1 MQTIIFYI
9 LSFLTGGVIAYLFA
23 KSQFNT
29 KDQTEKVNELQKEL
43 IVLKDENT
51 SLVVKSAKAEERVE
65 NAKIA
70 YNDLKSSITSMGD
83 TYKAEFKNVAN
94 ELLDLKSKTLEETSN
109 KNIKT
114 LLDPLNKDLKD
125 FKDKVDKVYQDEA
138 RERHS
143 LENQVK
149 MLVQTSTQVSQQ
161 AENLTNALKGNV
173 KQQGNWGEM
182 ILSSILE
189 NSGLTE
195 NREYF
200 LQEFIRDK
208 SGEIIKDEN
217 GNGLQPD
224 VTIHYPDERKVI
236 VDSKVSLVAWEKY
249 MSETDVTA
257 QKQSLDNHI
266 RSLKLH
272 IDGLSKK
279 NYPKYAKAL
288 DHVILFVPIEPAFLE
303 AVKQDTGLWKYAY
316 DKKVLIVGP
325 TNLLLVLKIVADIW
339 QIEKQSKNAIE
350 IAEKAGELY
359 DKLFGFVESMEDVG
373 QGLKKA
379 NQNYEKA
386 MGQLST
392 GKGNAIKKAEE
403 LKALGADTK
412 KQFPDR
418 LIDNTDQIQSNTSL
432 YGR

>member
-43 IVLKDENT
+43 IALKDENT

-70 YNDLKSSITSMGD
+70 YNDLKSSMTSMGD

-386 MGQLST
+386 MGQLTT

-418 LIDNTDQIQSNTSL
+418 LIDNTDQIQ
-432 YGR
+432 Y

>member
-9 LSFLTGGVIAYLFA
+9 LSFIVGGVISYLYA
-23 KSQFNT
+23 KLLFGS
-29 KDQTEKVNELQKEL
+29 KDQTERVKEL
-43 IVLKDENT
+43 END
-51 SLVVKSAKAEERVE
+51 LVNLRDSNKGLEILHARAEERVD
-65 NAKIA
+65 NMKRA
-70 YNDLKSSITSMGD
+70 YDDLKTSITSMGD
-83 TYKAEFKNVAN
+83 TYKTEFKNVAN
-94 ELLDLKSKTLEETSN
+94 ELLDQKSKTLEETSN

-114 LLDPLNKDLKD
+114 LLDPLNKELKD
-125 FKDKVDKVYQDEA
+125 FKDKVDKVYNDEA

-143 LENQVK
+143 LEGQVK
-149 MLVQTSTQVSQQ
+149 RLVESSTQVSQQ

-249 MSETDVTA
+249 MTETDVTL
-257 QKQSLDNHI
+257 QKQALDAHI
-266 RSLKLH
+266 RSLKAH

-418 LIDNTDQIQSNTSL
+418 LIDNTDQIQ
-432 YGR
+432 Y

>member
-9 LSFLTGGVIAYLFA
+9 LSFIVGGVISYLYA
-23 KSQFNT
+23 KSLFGS
-29 KDQTEKVNELQKEL
+29 KDQTERVKEL
-43 IVLKDENT
+43 ENDLANLRE
-51 SLVVKSAKAEERVE
+51 SNKGLEILHARAEERVD
-65 NAKIA
+65 NMKRA
-70 YNDLKSSITSMGD
+70 YDDLKISITSMGD
-83 TYKAEFKNVAN
+83 TYKTEFKNVAN
-94 ELLDLKSKTLEETSN
+94 ELLDQKSKTLEETSN

-114 LLDPLNKDLKD
+114 LLDPLNKELKD
-125 FKDKVDKVYQDEA
+125 FKDKVDKVYNDEA

-143 LENQVK
+143 LEGQVK
-149 MLVQTSTQVSQQ
+149 RLVESSTQVSQQ

-249 MSETDVTA
+249 MTETDVTL
-257 QKQSLDNHI
+257 QKQALDAHI
-266 RSLKLH
+266 RSLKAH

-373 QGLKKA
+373 HGLKKA

-418 LIDNTDQIQSNTSL
+418 LIDNTDQIQ
-432 YGR
+432 Y

>member
-9 LSFLTGGVIAYLFA
+9 LSFIVGGVISYLYA
-23 KSQFNT
+23 KSLFGS
-29 KDQTEKVNELQKEL
+29 KDQTERVKEL
-43 IVLKDENT
+43 END
-51 SLVVKSAKAEERVE
+51 LVNLRESNKGLEILHARAEERVD
-65 NAKIA
+65 NMKRA
-70 YNDLKSSITSMGD
+70 YDDLKTSITSMGD
-83 TYKAEFKNVAN
+83 TYKTEFKNVAN
-94 ELLDLKSKTLEETSN
+94 ELLDQKSKTLEETSN

-114 LLDPLNKDLKD
+114 LLDPLNKELKD
-125 FKDKVDKVYQDEA
+125 FKDKVDKVYNDEA

-143 LENQVK
+143 LEGQVK
-149 MLVQTSTQVSQQ
+149 RLVESSTQVSQQ

-249 MSETDVTA
+249 MTETDATL
-257 QKQSLDNHI
+257 QKQALDAHI
-266 RSLKLH
+266 RSLKAH

-418 LIDNTDQIQSNTSL
+418 LIDNTDQIQ
-432 YGR
+432 Y

>member
-1 MQTIIFYI
+1 METIIYCILTFIAGGIITYI
-9 LSFLTGGVIAYLFA
+9 FA
-23 KSQFNT
+23 KAKFDSPEFQ
-29 KDQTEKVNELQKEL
+29 EKAEALEKYKKIIEGERNELVIKL
-43 IVLKDENT
+43 
-51 SLVVKSAKAEERVE
+51 AKAEERVE
-65 NAKIA
+65 NARTA
-70 YNDLKSSITSMGD
+70 YNDLKTSITSMGE
-83 TYKAEFKNVAN
+83 TYKIEFKNVAN
-94 ELLDLKSKTLEETSN
+94 EILDQKSKSLEETST

-125 FKDKVDKVYQDEA
+125 FKEKVDKVYSDEA

-143 LENQVK
+143 LEGQVK
-149 MLVQTSTQVSQQ
+149 RLVDSSAQVSQQ

-200 LQEFIRDK
+200 LQEFIKDK

-236 VDSKVSLVAWEKY
+236 VDSKVSLVAWERY
-249 MSETDVTA
+249 MSETDTNA
-257 QKQSLDNHI
+257 QKQALEAHI
-266 RSLKLH
+266 KSLKAH

-359 DKLFGFVESMEDVG
+359 DKLLGFVESMEDVG
-373 QGLKKA
+373 SGLKKA

-403 LKALGADTK
+403 LKGLGADTK
-412 KQFPDR
+412 KQFPER
-418 LIDNTDQIQSNTSL
+418 LIDNTEIL
-432 YGR
+432 GE

>member
-1 MQTIIFYI
+1 MQPFIYYIVSFIAGGIITYI
-9 LSFLTGGVIAYLFA
+9 FA
-23 KSQFNT
+23 KVKFDSPEFQ
-29 KDQTEKVNELQKEL
+29 EKAEALETYKKIIEGERNELAIKL
-43 IVLKDENT
+43 
-51 SLVVKSAKAEERVE
+51 AKAEERVE
-65 NAKIA
+65 NARTS
-70 YNDLKSSITSMGD
+70 YGDLKTSIASMGE

-94 ELLDLKSKTLEETSN
+94 EILEQKSKNLEETSN

-114 LLDPLNKDLKD
+114 LLDPLNTELKD
-125 FKDKVDKVYQDEA
+125 FKAKVDKVYNDEA

-143 LENQVK
+143 LESQVK

-200 LQEFIRDK
+200 LQEFIKDK

-217 GNGLQPD
+217 GNALQPD

-236 VDSKVSLVAWEKY
+236 VDSKVSLVAWERY
-249 MSETDVTA
+249 MTETDSTL
-257 QKQSLDNHI
+257 QKGELELHI
-266 RSLKLH
+266 KSIKSH

-288 DHVILFVPIEPAFLE
+288 DHVILFIPIEPAFLE

-359 DKLFGFVESMEDVG
+359 DKLFGFIESMEDVG
-373 QGLKKA
+373 AGLNKA
-379 NQNYEKA
+379 NQYYEKA

-418 LIDNTDQIQSNTSL
+418 LIDNNESN
-432 YGR
+432 

>member
-1 MQTIIFYI
+1 MQPFIYYIVSFIAGGIITYI
-9 LSFLTGGVIAYLFA
+9 FA
-23 KSQFNT
+23 KAKFDTPEFQ
-29 KDQTEKVNELQKEL
+29 EKAEALEKYKKIIEGERNELAIKL
-43 IVLKDENT
+43 
-51 SLVVKSAKAEERVE
+51 AKAEERVE
-65 NAKIA
+65 NARTA
-70 YNDLKSSITSMGD
+70 YSDLKTSIANMGE

-94 ELLDLKSKTLEETSN
+94 EILEQKSKNLEETSN

-125 FKDKVDKVYQDEA
+125 FKDKVDKVYNDEA

-143 LENQVK
+143 LESQVK

-249 MSETDVTA
+249 MTETDA
-257 QKQSLDNHI
+257 SLQKQALDAHI
-266 RSLKLH
+266 KSLKAH

-373 QGLKKA
+373 AGLKKA
-379 NQNYEKA
+379 NQFYEKA

-403 LKALGADTK
+403 LKVLGADTK

-418 LIDNTDQIQSNTSL
+418 LIDNTDQIQ
-432 YGR
+432 Y

>member
-1 MQTIIFYI
+1 METVSYYI
-9 LSFLTGGVIAYLFA
+9 LIFIAGGIISYIFA
-23 KSQFNT
+23 KAKFDSPEFQ
-29 KDQTEKVNELQKEL
+29 EKAEALEKYKKIIEGERNELAIKL
-43 IVLKDENT
+43 
-51 SLVVKSAKAEERVE
+51 AKAEERVE
-65 NAKIA
+65 NARTA
-70 YNDLKSSITSMGD
+70 YNDLKTSISSMGE
-83 TYKAEFKNVAN
+83 TYKMEFKNVAN
-94 ELLDLKSKTLEETSN
+94 EILDQKSKSLEETSN

-125 FKDKVDKVYQDEA
+125 FKEKVDKVYSDEA

-143 LENQVK
+143 LEGQVK
-149 MLVQTSTQVSQQ
+149 RLVDSSAQVSQQ

-200 LQEFIRDK
+200 LQEFIKDK

-217 GNGLQPD
+217 GYGLQPD

-236 VDSKVSLVAWEKY
+236 VDSKVSLVAWERY
-249 MSETDVTA
+249 MSETDPND
-257 QKQSLDNHI
+257 QKQALEAHI
-266 RSLKLH
+266 KSLKAH

-303 AVKQDTGLWKYAY
+303 AVKEDTGLWKYAY

-359 DKLFGFVESMEDVG
+359 DKLLGFVESMEDVG
-373 QGLKKA
+373 AGLKKA

-412 KQFPDR
+412 KQFPER
-418 LIDNTDQIQSNTSL
+418 LIDNGELLGQ
-432 YGR
+432 

>member
-1 MQTIIFYI
+1 METIIYCILTFIAGGIITYI
-9 LSFLTGGVIAYLFA
+9 FA
-23 KSQFNT
+23 KAKFDSPEFQ
-29 KDQTEKVNELQKEL
+29 EKAEALEKYKKIIEGERNELVIKL
-43 IVLKDENT
+43 
-51 SLVVKSAKAEERVE
+51 AKAEERVE
-65 NAKIA
+65 NARTA
-70 YNDLKSSITSMGD
+70 YNDLKTSITSMGES
-83 TYKAEFKNVAN
+83 YKIEFKNVAN
-94 ELLDLKSKTLEETSN
+94 EILDQKSKSLEETST

-125 FKDKVDKVYQDEA
+125 FKEKVDKVYSDEA

-143 LENQVK
+143 LEGQVK
-149 MLVQTSTQVSQQ
+149 RLVDSSAQVSQQ

-200 LQEFIRDK
+200 LQEFIKDK

-224 VTIHYPDERKVI
+224 VTIHYTDERKVI
-236 VDSKVSLVAWEKY
+236 VDSKVSLVAWERY
-249 MSETDVTA
+249 MSETDTNA
-257 QKQSLDNHI
+257 QKQALEAHI
-266 RSLKLH
+266 KSLKAH

-359 DKLFGFVESMEDVG
+359 DKLLGFVESMEDVG
-373 QGLKKA
+373 AGLKKA

-403 LKALGADTK
+403 LKGLGADTK
-412 KQFPDR
+412 KQFPER
-418 LIDNTDQIQSNTSL
+418 LIDNTEIL
-432 YGR
+432 GE

>member
-1 MQTIIFYI
+1 METIIYCILTFIAGGIITYI
-9 LSFLTGGVIAYLFA
+9 FA
-23 KSQFNT
+23 KAKFDSPEFQ
-29 KDQTEKVNELQKEL
+29 EKAEALEKYKKIIEGERNELVIKL
-43 IVLKDENT
+43 
-51 SLVVKSAKAEERVE
+51 AKAEERVE
-65 NAKIA
+65 NARTA
-70 YNDLKSSITSMGD
+70 YNDLKTSITSMGES
-83 TYKAEFKNVAN
+83 YKIEFKNVAN
-94 ELLDLKSKTLEETSN
+94 EILDQKSKSLEETST

-125 FKDKVDKVYQDEA
+125 FKEKVDKVYSDEA

-143 LENQVK
+143 LEGQVK
-149 MLVQTSTQVSQQ
+149 RLVDSSAQVSQQ

-200 LQEFIRDK
+200 LQEFIKDK

-236 VDSKVSLVAWEKY
+236 VDSKVSLVAWERY
-249 MSETDVTA
+249 MSETDTNA
-257 QKQSLDNHI
+257 QKQALEAHI
-266 RSLKLH
+266 KSLKAH

-303 AVKQDTGLWKYAY
+303 AVKQDTGLWKYDY
-316 DKKVLIVGP
+316 DK
-325 TNLLLVLKIVADIW
+325 
-339 QIEKQSKNAIE
+339 
-350 IAEKAGELY
+350 
-359 DKLFGFVESMEDVG
+359 
-373 QGLKKA
+373 
-379 NQNYEKA
+379 
-386 MGQLST
+386 
-392 GKGNAIKKAEE
+392 
-403 LKALGADTK
+403 
-412 KQFPDR
+412 
-418 LIDNTDQIQSNTSL
+418 
-432 YGR
+432 

>member
-1 MQTIIFYI
+1 METISYYI
-9 LSFLTGGVIAYLFA
+9 LIFISGGIISYIFA
-23 KSQFNT
+23 KAKFDSPEFQ
-29 KDQTEKVNELQKEL
+29 EKAEALEKYKKIIEGERNELDMKL
-43 IVLKDENT
+43 
-51 SLVVKSAKAEERVE
+51 AKAEERVE
-65 NAKIA
+65 NARTA
-70 YNDLKSSITSMGD
+70 YNDLKTSISSMGE
-83 TYKAEFKNVAN
+83 TYKMEFKNVAN
-94 ELLDLKSKTLEETSN
+94 EILDQKSKSLEETSN

-125 FKDKVDKVYQDEA
+125 FKEKVDKVYSDEA

-143 LENQVK
+143 LEGQVK
-149 MLVQTSTQVSQQ
+149 RLVDSSAQVSQQ

-200 LQEFIRDK
+200 LQEFIKDK

-236 VDSKVSLVAWEKY
+236 VDSKVSLVAWERY
-249 MSETDVTA
+249 MSETDPNA
-257 QKQSLDNHI
+257 QKQALEAHI
-266 RSLKLH
+266 KSLKAH

-303 AVKQDTGLWKYAY
+303 AVKEDTGLWKYAY

-359 DKLFGFVESMEDVG
+359 DKLLGFVESMEDVG
-373 QGLKKA
+373 AGLKKA

-412 KQFPDR
+412 KQFPER
-418 LIDNTDQIQSNTSL
+418 LIDNSELLGQ
-432 YGR
+432 

>member
-1 MQTIIFYI
+1 
-9 LSFLTGGVIAYLFA
+9 
-23 KSQFNT
+23 
-29 KDQTEKVNELQKEL
+29 
-43 IVLKDENT
+43 
-51 SLVVKSAKAEERVE
+51 
-65 NAKIA
+65 
-70 YNDLKSSITSMGD
+70 
-83 TYKAEFKNVAN
+83 
-94 ELLDLKSKTLEETSN
+94 
-109 KNIKT
+109 
-114 LLDPLNKDLKD
+114 
-125 FKDKVDKVYQDEA
+125 VYQDEA

-386 MGQLST
+386 MGQLTT

-418 LIDNTDQIQSNTSL
+418 LIDNTDQIQ
-432 YGR
+432 Y

>member
-1 MQTIIFYI
+1 
-9 LSFLTGGVIAYLFA
+9 LHAR
-23 KSQFNT
+23 
-29 KDQTEKVNELQKEL
+29 
-43 IVLKDENT
+43 
-51 SLVVKSAKAEERVE
+51 AEERVD
-65 NAKIA
+65 NMKRS
-70 YNDLKSSITSMGD
+70 YDDLKTSITSMGD
-83 TYKAEFKNVAN
+83 TYKTEFKNVAN
-94 ELLDLKSKTLEETSN
+94 ELLDQKSKTLEETSN

-114 LLDPLNKDLKD
+114 LLDPLNKELKD
-125 FKDKVDKVYQDEA
+125 FKDKVDKVYNDEA

-143 LENQVK
+143 LEGQVK
-149 MLVQTSTQVSQQ
+149 RLVESSTQVSQQ

-249 MSETDVTA
+249 MTETDVTL
-257 QKQSLDNHI
+257 QKQALDAHI
-266 RSLKLH
+266 RSLKAH

-339 QIEKQSKNAIE
+339 QIEKHSTNAIE

-418 LIDNTDQIQSNTSL
+418 LIDNTDQIQ
-432 YGR
+432 Y

>member
-1 MQTIIFYI
+1 METIIYCILTFIAGGIITYI
-9 LSFLTGGVIAYLFA
+9 FA
-23 KSQFNT
+23 KAKFDSPEFQ
-29 KDQTEKVNELQKEL
+29 EKAEALEKYKKIIEGERNELVIKL
-43 IVLKDENT
+43 
-51 SLVVKSAKAEERVE
+51 AKAEERVE
-65 NAKIA
+65 NARTA
-70 YNDLKSSITSMGD
+70 YNDLKTSITSMGE
-83 TYKAEFKNVAN
+83 TYKIEFKNVAN
-94 ELLDLKSKTLEETSN
+94 EILDQKSKSLEETST

-125 FKDKVDKVYQDEA
+125 FKEKVDKVYSDEA

-143 LENQVK
+143 LEGQVK
-149 MLVQTSTQVSQQ
+149 RLVDSSAQVSQQ

-200 LQEFIRDK
+200 LQEFIKDK

-217 GNGLQPD
+217 GNALQPD

-236 VDSKVSLVAWEKY
+236 VDSKVSLVAWERY
-249 MSETDVTA
+249 VSETDPNA
-257 QKQSLDNHI
+257 QKQALEAHI
-266 RSLKLH
+266 KSLKAH

-303 AVKQDTGLWKYAY
+303 AVKEDTGLWKYAY

-359 DKLFGFVESMEDVG
+359 DKLLGFVESMEDVG
-373 QGLKKA
+373 AGLKKA

-412 KQFPDR
+412 KQFPER
-418 LIDNTDQIQSNTSL
+418 LIDNTEII
-432 YGR
+432 GV

>member
-1 MQTIIFYI
+1 METIIYCILTFIAGGIITYI
-9 LSFLTGGVIAYLFA
+9 FA
-23 KSQFNT
+23 KAKFDSPEFQ
-29 KDQTEKVNELQKEL
+29 EKAEALEKYKKIIEGERNELVIKL
-43 IVLKDENT
+43 
-51 SLVVKSAKAEERVE
+51 AKAEERVE
-65 NAKIA
+65 NARTA
-70 YNDLKSSITSMGD
+70 YNDLKTSITSMGE
-83 TYKAEFKNVAN
+83 TYKIEFKNVAN
-94 ELLDLKSKTLEETSN
+94 EILDQKSKSLEETST

-125 FKDKVDKVYQDEA
+125 FKEKVDKVYIDEA

-143 LENQVK
+143 LEGQVK
-149 MLVQTSTQVSQQ
+149 RLVDSSAQVSQQ

-200 LQEFIRDK
+200 LQEFIKDK

-236 VDSKVSLVAWEKY
+236 VDSKVSLVAWERY
-249 MSETDVTA
+249 MSETDTNA
-257 QKQSLDNHI
+257 QKQALEAHI
-266 RSLKLH
+266 KSLKAH

-359 DKLFGFVESMEDVG
+359 DKLLGFVESMEDVG
-373 QGLKKA
+373 AGLKKA

-403 LKALGADTK
+403 LKGLGADTK
-412 KQFPDR
+412 KQFPER
-418 LIDNTDQIQSNTSL
+418 LIDNTEIL
-432 YGR
+432 GE

>member
-43 IVLKDENT
+43 IALKDENT
-51 SLVVKSAKAEERVE
+51 ILVVKSAKAEERVE

-249 MSETDVTA
+249 MSETDVTT

-373 QGLKKA
+373 AGLKKA

-418 LIDNTDQIQSNTSL
+418 LIDNTDQIQ
-432 YGR
+432 Y

>member
-1 MQTIIFYI
+1 METIIYCILTFIAGGIITYI
-9 LSFLTGGVIAYLFA
+9 FA
-23 KSQFNT
+23 KAKFDSPEFQ
-29 KDQTEKVNELQKEL
+29 EKAEALEKYKKIIEGERNELVIKL
-43 IVLKDENT
+43 
-51 SLVVKSAKAEERVE
+51 AKAEERVE
-65 NAKIA
+65 NARTA
-70 YNDLKSSITSMGD
+70 YNDLKTSITSMGE
-83 TYKAEFKNVAN
+83 TYKIEFKNVAN
-94 ELLDLKSKTLEETSN
+94 EILDQKSKSLEETST

-125 FKDKVDKVYQDEA
+125 FKEKVDKVYSDEA

-143 LENQVK
+143 LEGQVK
-149 MLVQTSTQVSQQ
+149 RLVDSSAQVSQQ

-200 LQEFIRDK
+200 LQEFIKDK

-217 GNGLQPD
+217 GNALQPD

-236 VDSKVSLVAWEKY
+236 VDSKVSLVAWERY
-249 MSETDVTA
+249 VSETDPNA
-257 QKQSLDNHI
+257 QKQALEAHI
-266 RSLKLH
+266 KSLKAH

-303 AVKQDTGLWKYAY
+303 AVKEDTGLWKYAY

-359 DKLFGFVESMEDVG
+359 DKLLGFVESMEDVG
-373 QGLKKA
+373 AGLKKA

-386 MGQLST
+386 MSQLSN

-403 LKALGADTK
+403 LKGLGGIKA
-412 KQFPDR
+412 
-418 LIDNTDQIQSNTSL
+418 SL
-432 YGR
+432 SSS

>member
-1 MQTIIFYI
+1 MQPFIYYIVSFIAGGIITYI
-9 LSFLTGGVIAYLFA
+9 FA
-23 KSQFNT
+23 KAKFDTPEFQ
-29 KDQTEKVNELQKEL
+29 EKAEALEKYKKIIEGERNELAIKL
-43 IVLKDENT
+43 
-51 SLVVKSAKAEERVE
+51 AKAEERVE
-65 NAKIA
+65 NARTA
-70 YNDLKSSITSMGD
+70 YSDLKTSIANMGE

-94 ELLDLKSKTLEETSN
+94 EILEQKSKNLEETSN

-125 FKDKVDKVYQDEA
+125 FKEKVDKVYNDEA

-143 LENQVK
+143 LESQVK

-200 LQEFIRDK
+200 LQEFIKDK

-217 GNGLQPD
+217 GNALQPD

-249 MSETDVTA
+249 MTETDVTA
-257 QKQSLDNHI
+257 QKQALEAHI
-266 RSLKLH
+266 RSLKAH

-359 DKLFGFVESMEDVG
+359 DKLFGFIESMEDVG
-373 QGLKKA
+373 SGLKKA
-379 NQNYEKA
+379 TQFYEKA

-418 LIDNTDQIQSNTSL
+418 LIDNTDQIQ
-432 YGR
+432 

>member
-43 IVLKDENT
+43 IALKDENT

-386 MGQLST
+386 MGQLTT

-418 LIDNTDQIQSNTSL
+418 LLDNTDQIQ
-432 YGR
+432 Y

>member
-1 MQTIIFYI
+1 METIIYCILTFIAGGIITYI
-9 LSFLTGGVIAYLFA
+9 FA
-23 KSQFNT
+23 KAKFDSPEFQ
-29 KDQTEKVNELQKEL
+29 EKAEALEKYKKIIEGERNELVIKL
-43 IVLKDENT
+43 
-51 SLVVKSAKAEERVE
+51 AKAEERVE
-65 NAKIA
+65 NARTA
-70 YNDLKSSITSMGD
+70 YNDLKTSITSMGE
-83 TYKAEFKNVAN
+83 TYKIEFKNVAN
-94 ELLDLKSKTLEETSN
+94 EILDQKSKSLEETST

-125 FKDKVDKVYQDEA
+125 FKEKVDKVYSDEA

-143 LENQVK
+143 LEGQVK
-149 MLVQTSTQVSQQ
+149 RLVDSSAQVSQQ

-200 LQEFIRDK
+200 LQEFIKDK

-217 GNGLQPD
+217 GNALQPD

-236 VDSKVSLVAWEKY
+236 VDSKVSLVAWERY
-249 MSETDVTA
+249 VSETDPNA
-257 QKQSLDNHI
+257 QKQALEAHI
-266 RSLKLH
+266 KSLKAH

-288 DHVILFVPIEPAFLE
+288 DHVILFVPVEPAFLE
-303 AVKQDTGLWKYAY
+303 AVKEDTGLWKYAY

-359 DKLFGFVESMEDVG
+359 DKLLGFVESMEDVG
-373 QGLKKA
+373 AGLKKA

-418 LIDNTDQIQSNTSL
+418 LIDNNEV
-432 YGR
+432 

>member
-1 MQTIIFYI
+1 MQPFIYYI
-9 LSFLTGGVIAYLFA
+9 LSFIAGGIITYIFA
-23 KSQFNT
+23 KAKFDTPEFQ
-29 KDQTEKVNELQKEL
+29 EKAEALEKYKKIIEGERNELAIKL
-43 IVLKDENT
+43 
-51 SLVVKSAKAEERVE
+51 AKAEERVE
-65 NAKIA
+65 NARTA
-70 YNDLKSSITSMGD
+70 YSDLKTSIANMGE

-94 ELLDLKSKTLEETSN
+94 EILEQKSKNLEETSN

-125 FKDKVDKVYQDEA
+125 FKEKVDKVYNDEA

-143 LENQVK
+143 LESQVK

-200 LQEFIRDK
+200 LQEFIKDK

-217 GNGLQPD
+217 GNALQPD

-249 MSETDVTA
+249 MTETDVTA
-257 QKQSLDNHI
+257 QKQALEGHI
-266 RSLKLH
+266 RSLKAH

-359 DKLFGFVESMEDVG
+359 DKLFGFIESMEDVG
-373 QGLKKA
+373 SGLKKA
-379 NQNYEKA
+379 TQFYEKA

-418 LIDNTDQIQSNTSL
+418 LIDNTDQIQ
-432 YGR
+432 

>member
-43 IVLKDENT
+43 IALKDENT

-386 MGQLST
+386 MGQLTT

-418 LIDNTDQIQSNTSL
+418 LIDNTDQIQ
-432 YGR
+432 Y

>member
-1 MQTIIFYI
+1 METIIYCILTFIAGGIITYI
-9 LSFLTGGVIAYLFA
+9 FA
-23 KSQFNT
+23 KAKFDSPEFQ
-29 KDQTEKVNELQKEL
+29 EKAEALEKYKKIIEGERNELVIKL
-43 IVLKDENT
+43 
-51 SLVVKSAKAEERVE
+51 AKAEERVE
-65 NAKIA
+65 NARTA
-70 YNDLKSSITSMGD
+70 YNDLKTSITSMGE
-83 TYKAEFKNVAN
+83 TYKIEFKNVAN
-94 ELLDLKSKTLEETSN
+94 EILDQKSKSLEETST

-125 FKDKVDKVYQDEA
+125 FKEKVDKVYSDEA

-143 LENQVK
+143 LEGQVK
-149 MLVQTSTQVSQQ
+149 RLVDSSAQVSQQ

-200 LQEFIRDK
+200 LQEFIKDK

-236 VDSKVSLVAWEKY
+236 VDSKVSLVAWERY
-249 MSETDVTA
+249 MSETDTNA
-257 QKQSLDNHI
+257 QKQALEAHI
-266 RSLKLH
+266 KSLKAH

-359 DKLFGFVESMEDVG
+359 DKLLGFVESMEDVG
-373 QGLKKA
+373 AGLKKA

-403 LKALGADTK
+403 LKGLGADTK
-412 KQFPDR
+412 KQFPER
-418 LIDNTDQIQSNTSL
+418 LIDNTEIL
-432 YGR
+432 GE

>member
-1 MQTIIFYI
+1 METIIYYI
-9 LSFLTGGVIAYLFA
+9 LTFIAGGIITYIFA
-23 KSQFNT
+23 KAKFDSPEFQ
-29 KDQTEKVNELQKEL
+29 EKAEALEKYKKIIEGERNELVIKL
-43 IVLKDENT
+43 
-51 SLVVKSAKAEERVE
+51 AKAEERVE
-65 NAKIA
+65 NARTA
-70 YNDLKSSITSMGD
+70 YNDLKTSITSMGES
-83 TYKAEFKNVAN
+83 YKIEFKNVAN
-94 ELLDLKSKTLEETSN
+94 EILDQKSKSLEETST

-125 FKDKVDKVYQDEA
+125 FKEKVDKVYSDEA

-143 LENQVK
+143 LEGQVK
-149 MLVQTSTQVSQQ
+149 RLVDSSAQVSQQ

-200 LQEFIRDK
+200 LQEFIKDK

-217 GNGLQPD
+217 GYALQTD

-236 VDSKVSLVAWEKY
+236 VDSKVSLVAWERY
-249 MSETDVTA
+249 MSVTDPND
-257 QKQSLDNHI
+257 QKQALETHI
-266 RSLKLH
+266 KSLKAH

-303 AVKQDTGLWKYAY
+303 AVKKDTGLWKYAY

-359 DKLFGFVESMEDVG
+359 DKLLGFVESMEDVG
-373 QGLKKA
+373 AGLKKA
-379 NQNYEKA
+379 NHNYEKA

-412 KQFPDR
+412 KQFPER
-418 LIDNTDQIQSNTSL
+418 LIDNNEII
-432 YGR
+432 GE

>member
-1 MQTIIFYI
+1 MQPFIYYIVSFIAGGIITYI
-9 LSFLTGGVIAYLFA
+9 FA
-23 KSQFNT
+23 KVKFDSPEFQ
-29 KDQTEKVNELQKEL
+29 EKAEALETYKKIIEGERNELAIKL
-43 IVLKDENT
+43 
-51 SLVVKSAKAEERVE
+51 AKAEERVE
-65 NAKIA
+65 NARTA
-70 YNDLKSSITSMGD
+70 YGDLKTSIASMGE

-94 ELLDLKSKTLEETSN
+94 EILEQKSKNLEETSN

-114 LLDPLNKDLKD
+114 LLDPLNTELKD
-125 FKDKVDKVYQDEA
+125 FKAKVDKVYNDEA

-143 LENQVK
+143 LESQVK

-200 LQEFIRDK
+200 LQEFIKDK
-208 SGEIIKDEN
+208 SGEIIKDDN
-217 GNGLQPD
+217 GNALQPD

-236 VDSKVSLVAWEKY
+236 VDSKVSLVAWERY
-249 MSETDVTA
+249 MTETDSTL
-257 QKQSLDNHI
+257 QKEALEAHI
-266 RSLKLH
+266 KSIKAH

-288 DHVILFVPIEPAFLE
+288 DHVLLFIPIEPAFLE

-359 DKLFGFVESMEDVG
+359 DKLFGFIESMEDVG
-373 QGLKKA
+373 AGLNKA
-379 NQNYEKA
+379 NQYYEKA

-418 LIDNTDQIQSNTSL
+418 LIDNNEA
-432 YGR
+432 

>member
-1 MQTIIFYI
+1 METIIYCILTFIAGGIITYI
-9 LSFLTGGVIAYLFA
+9 FA
-23 KSQFNT
+23 KAKFDSPEFQ
-29 KDQTEKVNELQKEL
+29 EKAEALEKYKKIIEGERNELVIKL
-43 IVLKDENT
+43 
-51 SLVVKSAKAEERVE
+51 AKAEERVE
-65 NAKIA
+65 NARTA
-70 YNDLKSSITSMGD
+70 YNDLKTSITSMGE
-83 TYKAEFKNVAN
+83 TYKIEFKNVAN
-94 ELLDLKSKTLEETSN
+94 EILDQKSKSLEETST

-125 FKDKVDKVYQDEA
+125 FKEKVDKVYSDEA

-143 LENQVK
+143 LEGQVK
-149 MLVQTSTQVSQQ
+149 RLVDSSAQVSQQ

-200 LQEFIRDK
+200 LQEFIKDK

-236 VDSKVSLVAWEKY
+236 VDSKVSLVAWERY
-249 MSETDVTA
+249 MSETDTNA
-257 QKQSLDNHI
+257 QKQALEAHI
-266 RSLKLH
+266 KSLKAH

-359 DKLFGFVESMEDVG
+359 DKLLGFVESMEDVG
-373 QGLKKA
+373 AGLKKA

-403 LKALGADTK
+403 LKGLGADT
-412 KQFPDR
+412 
-418 LIDNTDQIQSNTSL
+418 
-432 YGR
+432 

>member
-1 MQTIIFYI
+1 METIIYCILTFIAGGIITYI
-9 LSFLTGGVIAYLFA
+9 FA
-23 KSQFNT
+23 KAKFDSPEFQ
-29 KDQTEKVNELQKEL
+29 EKAEALEKYKKIIEGERNELVIKL
-43 IVLKDENT
+43 
-51 SLVVKSAKAEERVE
+51 AKAEERVE
-65 NAKIA
+65 NARTA
-70 YNDLKSSITSMGD
+70 YNDLKTSITSMGE
-83 TYKAEFKNVAN
+83 TYKIEFKNVAN
-94 ELLDLKSKTLEETSN
+94 EILDQKSKSLEETST

-125 FKDKVDKVYQDEA
+125 FKEKVDQVYSDEA

-143 LENQVK
+143 LEGQVK
-149 MLVQTSTQVSQQ
+149 RLVDSSAQVSQQ

-200 LQEFIRDK
+200 LQEFIKDK

-236 VDSKVSLVAWEKY
+236 VDSKVSLVAWERY
-249 MSETDVTA
+249 MSETDTNA
-257 QKQSLDNHI
+257 QKQALEAHI
-266 RSLKLH
+266 KSLKAH

-359 DKLFGFVESMEDVG
+359 DKLLGFVESMEDVG
-373 QGLKKA
+373 AGLKKA

-403 LKALGADTK
+403 LKGLGADTK
-412 KQFPDR
+412 KQFPER
-418 LIDNTDQIQSNTSL
+418 LIDNTEIL
-432 YGR
+432 GE

>member
-1 MQTIIFYI
+1 MQPFIYYIVSFIAGGIITYI
-9 LSFLTGGVIAYLFA
+9 FA
-23 KSQFNT
+23 KAKFDT
-29 KDQTEKVNELQKEL
+29 PEFEEKAEALEKYKKIIEGERNELAIKL
-43 IVLKDENT
+43 
-51 SLVVKSAKAEERVE
+51 AKAEERVE
-65 NAKIA
+65 NARTA
-70 YNDLKSSITSMGD
+70 YSDLKTSIANMGE

-94 ELLDLKSKTLEETSN
+94 EILEQKSKNLEETSN

-125 FKDKVDKVYQDEA
+125 FKEKVDKVYNDEA

-143 LENQVK
+143 LESQVK

-200 LQEFIRDK
+200 LQEFIKDK

-217 GNGLQPD
+217 GNALQPD

-249 MSETDVTA
+249 MTETDVTA
-257 QKQSLDNHI
+257 QKQALEAHI
-266 RSLKLH
+266 RSLKAH

-359 DKLFGFVESMEDVG
+359 DKLFGFIESMEDVG
-373 QGLKKA
+373 SGLKKA
-379 NQNYEKA
+379 TQFYEKA

-418 LIDNTDQIQSNTSL
+418 LIDNTDQI
-432 YGR
+432 

>member
-1 MQTIIFYI
+1 MQPFIYYIVSFIAGGIITYI
-9 LSFLTGGVIAYLFA
+9 FA
-23 KSQFNT
+23 KAQFDT
-29 KDQTEKVNELQKEL
+29 PEFKEKAEALEKYKKIIEGERNELAIKL
-43 IVLKDENT
+43 
-51 SLVVKSAKAEERVE
+51 AKAEERVE
-65 NAKIA
+65 NARTA
-70 YNDLKSSITSMGD
+70 YGDLKTSIASMGE

-94 ELLDLKSKTLEETSN
+94 EILEQKSKNLEETSN

-114 LLDPLNKDLKD
+114 LLDPLNTELKD
-125 FKDKVDKVYQDEA
+125 FKAKVDKVYNDEA

-143 LENQVK
+143 LESQVK

-200 LQEFIRDK
+200 LQEFIKDK
-208 SGEIIKDEN
+208 SGEIIKDDN
-217 GNGLQPD
+217 GNALQPD

-236 VDSKVSLVAWEKY
+236 VDSKVSLVAWERY
-249 MSETDVTA
+249 MTETDSTL
-257 QKQSLDNHI
+257 QKGELELHI
-266 RSLKLH
+266 KSIKAH

-288 DHVILFVPIEPAFLE
+288 DHVILFIPIEPAFLE

-359 DKLFGFVESMEDVG
+359 DKLFGFIESMEDVG
-373 QGLKKA
+373 AGLNKA
-379 NQNYEKA
+379 NQYYEKA

-412 KQFPDR
+412 KQFPER
-418 LIDNTDQIQSNTSL
+418 LIDNNESN
-432 YGR
+432 

>member
-1 MQTIIFYI
+1 METVSYYI
-9 LSFLTGGVIAYLFA
+9 LIFIAGGIISYIFA
-23 KSQFNT
+23 KAKFDSPEFQ
-29 KDQTEKVNELQKEL
+29 EKAEALEKYKKIIEGERNELAIKL
-43 IVLKDENT
+43 
-51 SLVVKSAKAEERVE
+51 AKAEERVE
-65 NAKIA
+65 NARTA
-70 YNDLKSSITSMGD
+70 YNDLKTSITSMGE
-83 TYKAEFKNVAN
+83 TYKMEFKNVAN
-94 ELLDLKSKTLEETSN
+94 EILDQKSKSLEETSN

-125 FKDKVDKVYQDEA
+125 FKEKVDKVYSDEA

-143 LENQVK
+143 LEGQVK
-149 MLVQTSTQVSQQ
+149 RLVDSSAQVSQQ

-200 LQEFIRDK
+200 LQEFIKDK

-217 GNGLQPD
+217 GNALQPD

-236 VDSKVSLVAWEKY
+236 VDSKVSLVAWERY
-249 MSETDVTA
+249 VSETDPNA
-257 QKQSLDNHI
+257 QKQALEAHI
-266 RSLKLH
+266 KSLKAH

-303 AVKQDTGLWKYAY
+303 AVKEDTGLWKYAY

-359 DKLFGFVESMEDVG
+359 DKLLGFVESMEDIG
-373 QGLKKA
+373 AGLKKA

-412 KQFPDR
+412 KQFPER
-418 LIDNTDQIQSNTSL
+418 LIDNTEII
-432 YGR
+432 GE

>member
-1 MQTIIFYI
+1 METVSYYI
-9 LSFLTGGVIAYLFA
+9 LIFIAGGIISYIFA
-23 KSQFNT
+23 KAKFDSPEFQ
-29 KDQTEKVNELQKEL
+29 EKAEALEKYKKIIEGERNELAIKL
-43 IVLKDENT
+43 
-51 SLVVKSAKAEERVE
+51 AKAEERVE
-65 NAKIA
+65 NARTA
-70 YNDLKSSITSMGD
+70 YNDLKTSISSMGE
-83 TYKAEFKNVAN
+83 TYKMEFKNVAN
-94 ELLDLKSKTLEETSN
+94 EILDQKSKSLEETSN

-125 FKDKVDKVYQDEA
+125 FKEKVDKVYSDEA

-143 LENQVK
+143 LEGQVK
-149 MLVQTSTQVSQQ
+149 RLVDSSAQVSQQ

-200 LQEFIRDK
+200 LQEFIKDK

-236 VDSKVSLVAWEKY
+236 VDSKVSLVAWERY
-249 MSETDVTA
+249 MSETDPNA
-257 QKQSLDNHI
+257 QKLALEAHI
-266 RSLKLH
+266 RSLKAH

-303 AVKQDTGLWKYAY
+303 AVKEDTGLWKYAY

-359 DKLFGFVESMEDVG
+359 DKLLGFVESMEDVG
-373 QGLKKA
+373 AGLKKA

-412 KQFPDR
+412 KQFPER
-418 LIDNTDQIQSNTSL
+418 LIDNSELLAQ
-432 YGR
+432 

>member
-9 LSFLTGGVIAYLFA
+9 LSFIVGGVISFLYA
-23 KSQFNT
+23 KSLFGS
-29 KDQTEKVNELQKEL
+29 KDQTERVKEL
-43 IVLKDENT
+43 END
-51 SLVVKSAKAEERVE
+51 LVNLRESNKGLEILHARAEERVD
-65 NAKIA
+65 NMKRA
-70 YNDLKSSITSMGD
+70 YDDLKTSITSMGD
-83 TYKAEFKNVAN
+83 TYKTEFKNVAN
-94 ELLDLKSKTLEETSN
+94 EILDQKSKTMEETSN

-114 LLDPLNKDLKD
+114 LLDPLNKELKD
-125 FKDKVDKVYQDEA
+125 FKDKVDKVYNDEA

-143 LENQVK
+143 LEGQVK
-149 MLVQTSTQVSQQ
+149 RLVESSTQVSQQ

-249 MSETDVTA
+249 MTETDA
-257 QKQSLDNHI
+257 SLQKQALDAHI
-266 RSLKLH
+266 RSLKAH

-386 MGQLST
+386 MGQLTT

-418 LIDNTDQIQSNTSL
+418 LIDNTDQIQ
-432 YGR
+432 Y

>member
-1 MQTIIFYI
+1 METISYYI
-9 LSFLTGGVIAYLFA
+9 LIFISGGIISYIFA
-23 KSQFNT
+23 KAKFDTPEFQ
-29 KDQTEKVNELQKEL
+29 EKAEALEKYKKIIEGERNELAIKL
-43 IVLKDENT
+43 
-51 SLVVKSAKAEERVE
+51 AKAEERVE
-65 NAKIA
+65 NARTA
-70 YNDLKSSITSMGD
+70 YNDLKTSITSMGE
-83 TYKAEFKNVAN
+83 TYKMEFKNVAN
-94 ELLDLKSKTLEETSN
+94 EILDQKSKSLEETSN

-125 FKDKVDKVYQDEA
+125 FKEKVDKVYSDEA

-143 LENQVK
+143 LEGQVK
-149 MLVQTSTQVSQQ
+149 RLVDSSAQVSQQ

-236 VDSKVSLVAWEKY
+236 VDSKVSLVAWERY
-249 MSETDVTA
+249 MSETDPNA
-257 QKQSLDNHI
+257 QKLALEAHI
-266 RSLKLH
+266 KSLKAH

-303 AVKQDTGLWKYAY
+303 AVKEDTGLWKYAY

-359 DKLFGFVESMEDVG
+359 DKLLGFVESMEDVG
-373 QGLKKA
+373 AGLKKA

-392 GKGNAIKKAEE
+392 GNGNAIKKAEE

-412 KQFPDR
+412 KQFPER
-418 LIDNTDQIQSNTSL
+418 LIDNSELLGQ
-432 YGR
+432 

>member
-1 MQTIIFYI
+1 MQPFIYYIVSFIVGSIITYI
-9 LSFLTGGVIAYLFA
+9 FA
-23 KSQFNT
+23 KAKFDTPEFQ
-29 KDQTEKVNELQKEL
+29 EKAEALEKYKKIIEGERNELAIKL
-43 IVLKDENT
+43 
-51 SLVVKSAKAEERVE
+51 AKAEERVE
-65 NAKIA
+65 NARTA
-70 YNDLKSSITSMGD
+70 YSDLKISIANMGE

-94 ELLDLKSKTLEETSN
+94 EILEQKSKNLEETSN

-125 FKDKVDKVYQDEA
+125 FKDKVDKVYNDEA

-143 LENQVK
+143 LESQVK

-200 LQEFIRDK
+200 LQEFIKDK
-208 SGEIIKDEN
+208 SGEIIKDDN
-217 GNGLQPD
+217 GNALQPD

-249 MSETDVTA
+249 MTETDVTA
-257 QKQSLDNHI
+257 QKQALEAHI
-266 RSLKLH
+266 RSLKAH

-288 DHVILFVPIEPAFLE
+288 DHVILFIPIEPAFLE
-303 AVKQDTGLWKYAY
+303 AVKEDTGLWKYAY

-359 DKLFGFVESMEDVG
+359 DKLFGFIESMEDLG
-373 QGLKKA
+373 AGLNKA

-418 LIDNTDQIQSNTSL
+418 LIDNNEA
-432 YGR
+432 

>member
-43 IVLKDENT
+43 IALKDENT

-249 MSETDVTA
+249 ISETDVTA

-373 QGLKKA
+373 AGLKKA

-386 MGQLST
+386 MGQLTT
-392 GKGNAIKKAEE
+392 GRGSAIKKAEE
-403 LKALGADTK
+403 LKILGADTK

-418 LIDNTDQIQSNTSL
+418 LIDNTDQIQ
-432 YGR
+432 

>member
-9 LSFLTGGVIAYLFA
+9 LSFIVGGVISYIYA
-23 KSQFNT
+23 KSLFGS
-29 KDQTEKVNELQKEL
+29 KDQTERVKEL
-43 IVLKDENT
+43 END
-51 SLVVKSAKAEERVE
+51 LVNLRESNKGLEILHARAEERVD
-65 NAKIA
+65 NMKRA
-70 YNDLKSSITSMGD
+70 YDDLKTSITSMGD
-83 TYKAEFKNVAN
+83 TYKTEFKNVAN
-94 ELLDLKSKTLEETSN
+94 ELLDQKSKTLEETSN

-114 LLDPLNKDLKD
+114 LLDPLNKELKD
-125 FKDKVDKVYQDEA
+125 FKDKVDKVYNDEA

-143 LENQVK
+143 LEGQVK
-149 MLVQTSTQVSQQ
+149 RLVESSTQVSQQ

-249 MSETDVTA
+249 MTETDVTL
-257 QKQSLDNHI
+257 QKQALDAHI
-266 RSLKLH
+266 RSLKAH

-386 MGQLST
+386 MGQLTT

-418 LIDNTDQIQSNTSL
+418 LIDNTDQIQ
-432 YGR
+432 Y

>member
-43 IVLKDENT
+43 IALKDENT

-125 FKDKVDKVYQDEA
+125 FKEKVDKVYQDEA

-418 LIDNTDQIQSNTSL
+418 LIDNTDQIQ
-432 YGR
+432 Y